1 MFMCLCV
8 CHSSASSSSFFF
20 FLLPP
25 QTVLLLC
32 CITCCSSLAFIS
44 GLVEFPGQLR
54 KPVGLSSPPIFRSPV
69 TLPHPPPSCSY
80 YPPILFFPDC
90 TASVHKSCRD
100 SLPVCAKVKMKVTV
114 PSDAIRNWFFSV
126 LLSCSQYWF
135 EFLIYAFII
144 SLASFPNSSLQFQ
157 TQALFLQSH
166 WGTNVSDSLL

>member
-1 MFMCLCV
+1 MSFLSQSLSFLFFSFL
-8 CHSSASSSSFFF
+8 HRQYYSSVASHAAPVWLSLVGWWSFLASSENQSDFLAPLFF
-20 FLLPP
+20 
-25 QTVLLLC
+25 
-32 CITCCSSLAFIS
+32 A
-44 GLVEFPGQLR
+44 
-54 KPVGLSSPPIFRSPV
+54 
-69 TLPHPPPSCSY
+69 HPWHSHILQPSCSY

-100 SLPVCAKVKMKVTV
+100 SLPVCAKVKMKVSV
-114 PSDAIRNWFFSV
+114 PSDASRKSFFSV

-135 EFLIYAFII
+135 EFLIYDFII